1 MLAKT
6 VRFFHPTTKVCLL
19 AKPARRAAGCPSMWK
34 LVPQPPREG
43 GLTFDTGRYQL
54 TPGCAPAADDAAPGG
69 ALPLPTGAL
78 VCLSPRGHKKV
89 THWRWARGNIGHAAQ
104 YLFKC
109 WSFIVATEQQLADQE
124 ESEQAPHH
132 RSNRSHHHQHLT
144 PSPRQRLIID
154 RLYPRQGAAQ
164 IFGGQPWALK
174 TMAAMNLSVAWAT
187 QRLPACSALWSVPLR
202 ALAPGDGDVF
212 FDKPRSAWRLAAAT
226 LRLSLHHTGMFA
238 GERHGHYIGGHHAGS
253 GHAGSGHAGSGRGG
267 AGGAGG
273 AGGVGG
279 AGGAGGEGV
288 LVGVLLRGR
297 GSESE
302 GRDWPHATAFAAAV
316 NADPPAGVHGAE
328 VFVVVV
334 LVV

>member
-54 TPGCAPAADDAAPGG
+54 SPGCAPAADDAAPGG
-69 ALPLPTGAL
+69 APPLPTGAL

-174 TMAAMNLSVAWAT
+174 TMAVMNLSVAWAR
-187 QRLPACSALWSVPLR
+187 QRMPACSALWSVPLR
-202 ALAPGDGDVF
+202 ALAPGDGDLF

-226 LRLSLHHTGMFA
+226 LQLSLHHSGLFA

-253 GHAGSGHAGSGRGG
+253 GHAVSGRGG

-273 AGGVGG
+273 
-279 AGGAGGEGV
+279 EGV
-288 LVGVLLRGR
+288 WVGVLLRGR

-302 GRDWPHATAFAAAV
+302 GRDWPHAAAFAAAV
-316 NADPPAGVHGAE
+316 NADPPAGVLGAE
-328 VFVVVV
+328 VFVVFLV
-334 LVV
+334 LVVFVV